1 MHHAHPPFELGLGL
15 PAVAES
21 APGNL
26 GTDDLFAQGA
36 RAAGHGY
43 GTGAHQLN
51 HTVMLQKPQQGVDL
65 AFGTGGLNGQRF
77 RIHVHHAHAD

>member
-36 RAAGHGY
+36 RKRSA
-43 GTGAHQLN
+43 
-51 HTVMLQKPQQGVDL
+51 
-65 AFGTGGLNGQRF
+65 
-77 RIHVHHAHAD
+77 AHAYFDDFVFFRNAGKFYDFF

>member
-43 GTGAHQLN
+43 GTGAHSSI
-51 HTVMLQKPQQGVDL
+51 TP
-65 AFGTGGLNGQRF
+65 
-77 RIHVHHAHAD
+77 

>member
-1 MHHAHPPFELGLGL
+1 MKKADMHHAHPPFELGLGL

-51 HTVMLQKPQQGVDL
+51 HTVMLP
-65 AFGTGGLNGQRF
+65 ARRNGWIR
-77 RIHVHHAHAD
+77 RRPP